1 MISQRSIR
9 TFGQAPDMIVA
20 LLSATACARGGL
32 RESIGGAVANLAFLD
47 WSHSSTGKKTP
58 GGEYRTGKKTPGE
71 PGHTRDTHGT
81 RGRTRAH
88 GSHRRTSQPSKPT
101 NTQPARQRDDRSRGR
116 LNSRR
121 PGADRS
127 PRPTQKRPP
136 PANPT
141 LPPPAPSSASP
152 VPKDTA
158 TGEGAGTKPMTKPGR
173 RLRRDYITT
182 STNTKQKHGSVH
194 GAGKK

>member
-1 MISQRSIR
+1 LISQRSIR

-88 GSHRRTSQPSKPT
+88 GAHRRTSQLPSKPA
-101 NTQPARQRDDRSRGR
+101 NTQPVSATARPATTETAADSTAAGPEPTAPRGR
-116 LNSRR
+116 LRRGRPQRTRPCLHPLPVAPHRYQKTPR
-121 PGADRS
+121 PGREPGLS
-127 PRPTQKRPP
+127 P
-136 PANPT
+136 
-141 LPPPAPSSASP
+141 
-152 VPKDTA
+152 
-158 TGEGAGTKPMTKPGR
+158 
-173 RLRRDYITT
+173 
-182 STNTKQKHGSVH
+182 
-194 GAGKK
+194 